1 MDIKFDEIFSDED
14 ITDYKLFIGKLK
26 QLKEK
31 GCSTKEILFLIYHYF
46 EKYVKYNY
54 DQLQIVKMLRLEKN
68 EPSYECAEIYK
79 RINDRIN
86 IINQISAQTQLSLNE
101 IIECNLVD
109 DPPYSKDDAIILIN
123 GAFLKVEGRNL
134 TDKNIEIIFSDYGN
148 SITIPHKKANRI
160 GKFKTD
166 EVLEHEEIQGMNVVN
181 YKPLYYNDMLRDG
194 VSSDYK
200 KFLKKIFKDL
210 KIKHIEIEGIET
222 TEHSWNMIY
231 LPEEE
236 RWVHFDMAMVKFYQ
250 DEWIKDHEPYN
261 MEDWVTASTS
271 DIFKMQPTRK
281 ITKINGVKCL
291 FNKDNYNNL
300 DMKKYDYETIR

>member
-1 MDIKFDEIFSDED
+1 MDMEFDEIFSNED
-14 ITDYKLFIGKLK
+14 ITDYKLFIGKLR
-26 QLKEK
+26 QLKES
-31 GCSTKEILFLIYHYF
+31 GCTTKDTLFLIYQYF
-46 EKYVKYNY
+46 QEYVTYNY
-54 DQLQIVKMLRLEKN
+54 DQLQIVKMLRFEKN
-68 EPSYECAEIYK
+68 EPSYKCAEIYK

-86 IINQISAQTQLSLNE
+86 IINQISAQTQLSLDE
-101 IIECNLVD
+101 IIDYNLVD
-109 DPPYSKDDAIILIN
+109 DPPYSKEKAIELIDS
-123 GAFLKVEGRNL
+123 AFLKVEGRKL
-134 TDKNIEIIFSDYGN
+134 TSRNKKIIFSDYGN
-148 SITIPHKKANRI
+148 SIHIPYKKAKKI
-160 GKFKTD
+160 GMFKTD

-181 YKPLYYNDMLRDG
+181 YKPLYRNEMLVDG

-222 TEHSWNMIY
+222 TEHSWSMIY
-231 LPEEE
+231 LPDEH

-250 DEWIKDHEPYN
+250 DEWIKNHEPYN
-261 MEDWVTASTS
+261 MEDWVAASTS

>member
-1 MDIKFDEIFSDED
+1 MDMKFDEIFSDED

-54 DQLQIVKMLRLEKN
+54 DQLQIVKMLRLEKG
-68 EPSYECAEIYK
+68 EPGCKCAEIYK

-86 IINQISAQTQLSLNE
+86 IINQISVELDLSPRI
-101 IIECNLVD
+101 IIEND
-109 DPPYSKDDAIILIN
+109 IEEKPYTKDRAIKLLDR
-123 GAFLKVEGRNL
+123 AFKEVEKRPLTERNKDMIFKKYLDIVTIADKFGKHKTLKREKIHGL
-134 TDKNIEIIFSDYGN
+134 SIE
-148 SITIPHKKANRI
+148 K
-160 GKFKTD
+160 
-166 EVLEHEEIQGMNVVN
+166 
-181 YKPLYYNDMLRDG
+181 YKPEYYNDMLRDG
-194 VSSDYK
+194 VSSDYT
-200 KFLKKIFKDL
+200 FFIEKICKDL
-210 KIKHIEIEGIET
+210 KIKHMGIEGVES
-222 TEHSWNMIY
+222 TEHLWSMIY
-231 LPEEE
+231 LPEEQ

-300 DMKKYDYETIR
+300 DMEKYENVEIRE